1 MIMYAFCQ
9 PDKSFLKPEIMAFT
23 ICRQADCHSSNPF
36 LFLPDQG
43 RRRGQI
49 REPDYCFVLRLMR
62 SCRRRKALPARLAES
77 GSGLRPR

>member
-9 PDKSFLKPEIMAFT
+9 PGKSFLKPEIMAFT
-23 ICRQADCHSSNPF
+23 ICCQADCHSLNPF
-36 LFLPDQG
+36 LFLPDQV
-43 RRRGQI
+43 RRSQI
-49 REPDYCFVLRLMR
+49 REPDYCFALRLMR